1 MNTEQ
6 YIKKQDQIVFLEET
20 KNRSRSLNLV
30 NVCVLSCI
38 VAVYTIR
45 PAGIYLFMSHGR
57 QHFFQHQK

>member
-30 NVCVLSCI
+30 NVCVPYW
-38 VAVYTIR
+38 VA
-45 PAGIYLFMSHGR
+45 L
-57 QHFFQHQK
+57 